1 MCATT
6 RFGDFMS
13 WTPSAG
19 ALARTTGRARRK
31 RFAAALSVLG
41 VLVTASVVAS
51 APVAANAASYPSWG
65 DVQQAKASQAA
76 KQAEINQ
83 LQGLINSLDAQVTAT
98 QAEAK
103 TKGDAYA
110 TAQDAYYAA
119 AVQEQALEKQA
130 DAAKALSKKSEAQ
143 AGQLAAQLA
152 RSGSSGSGGF
162 QLNLFLNGKDAA
174 KVLDGIGDGG
184 RVSARADG
192 VYKQALQDQKAA
204 QALTDQA
211 NVAKGIL
218 NNLKAIAQTAY
229 EVAQKAADAA
239 QAALDAQTAHKAEL
253 QAQLASLTTNLN
265 LTEAEY
271 EAGIKAEF
279 GADGTTEI
287 SSSGWALPTLGLI
300 TSGFG
305 MRVNPFN
312 GAYQLH
318 DGTDMA
324 HGCSQPIYAGHAG
337 TVDYAGWYG
346 ALGEFIR
353 IQNDGTYST
362 AYGHIAAGQILV
374 HDGEQIHV
382 GQLIARTGETGTA
395 TGCHLHY
402 MVIINGVPVNAVPFM
417 RNEGIVLGQA

>member
-1 MCATT
+1 M
-6 RFGDFMS
+6 G
-13 WTPSAG
+13 WTSTAG
-19 ALARTTGRARRK
+19 AGARVSGRARRK
-31 RFAAALSVLG
+31 RLAATLSVLG
-41 VLVTASVVAS
+41 ILITASVVAS
-51 APVAANAASYPSWG
+51 APAAANAASYPSWG
-65 DVQQAKASQAA
+65 DVQQAKANTAA
-76 KQAEINQ
+76 KQAEVNQ
-83 LQGLINSLDAQVTAT
+83 LQALINSLDAQVTAT
-98 QAEAK
+98 QADAK

-110 TAQDAYYAA
+110 TAQDAYYQT

-152 RSGSSGSGGF
+152 RSGSGSSGGF
-162 QLNLFLNGKDAA
+162 QLNLFLNGEGAA
-174 KVLDGIGDGG
+174 KVLDGIGSGG
-184 RVSARADG
+184 RVSARAEG
-192 VYKQALQDQKAA
+192 IYKKALQDQKAA

-218 NNLKAIAQTAY
+218 NNLKVIAQDAY

-239 QAALDAQTAHKAEL
+239 QVALDAQTAHKAEL
-253 QAQLASLTTNLN
+253 QAQLASLTTNLTM
-265 LTEAEY
+265 TEAAY
-271 EAGIKAEF
+271 NAGVQAQY
-279 GADGTTEI
+279 GASGATEI
-287 SSSGWALPTLGLI
+287 SASGWALPTFGAI

-305 MRVNPFN
+305 MRVNPYN
-312 GAYQLH
+312 HVYQLH

-324 HGCSQPIYAGHAG
+324 NGCSRPIYAGHAG

-362 AYGHIAAGQILV
+362 GYGHIAAGQILV
-374 HDGEQIHV
+374 HDGQQVHV

-402 MVIINGVPVNAVPFM
+402 MVIINGVPVNPIPFM
-417 RNEGIVLGQA
+417 RGQGIVLGQV

>member
-1 MCATT
+1 
-6 RFGDFMS
+6 MS

-19 ALARTTGRARRK
+19 AVARAAGRARRK
-31 RFAAALSVLG
+31 RLAAVLSVLG
-41 VLVTASVVAS
+41 VLVTGSVVAS
-51 APVAANAASYPSWG
+51 APAAANAASYPSWG
-65 DVQQAKASQAA
+65 DVQQAKANQAA
-76 KQAEINQ
+76 KEAEVTQ

-98 QAEAK
+98 QADAK
-103 TKGDAYA
+103 TKGDTYA
-110 TAQDAYYAA
+110 TAQEAYYQT

-130 DAAKALSKKSEAQ
+130 DAAQALSKKSEAQ

-152 RSGSSGSGGF
+152 RSASSGTGGF
-162 QLNLFLNGKDAA
+162 QLNLFLNGTDAA
-174 KVLDGIGDGG
+174 KVLDGIGAGG
-184 RVSARADG
+184 RVSARAEG
-192 VYKQALQDQKAA
+192 IYKQALQDQKAA

-218 NNLKAIAQTAY
+218 NNLKVIAQDAY
-229 EVAQKAADAA
+229 AVAQKAADAA

-265 LTEAEY
+265 MTEAAYNAGVQAEY
-271 EAGIKAEF
+271 
-279 GADGTTEI
+279 GASGATEI
-287 SSSGWALPTLGLI
+287 SASGWALPTFGLI

-305 MRVNPFN
+305 MRANPFN

-337 TVDYAGWYG
+337 TVNYAGWYG

-362 AYGHIAAGQILV
+362 GYGHIAAGQILV
-374 HDGEQIHV
+374 HDGQQIHV

-402 MVIINGVPVNAVPFM
+402 MVIIKGVPVNPVPFM
-417 RNEGIVLGQA
+417 NGQGIVLGQA

>member
-1 MCATT
+1 
-6 RFGDFMS
+6 MS
-13 WTPSAG
+13 RTPSAG
-19 ALARTTGRARRK
+19 ALARSAGRARTK
-31 RFAAALSVLG
+31 RFAATLSVLG

-51 APVAANAASYPSWG
+51 APAAANAASYPSWG
-65 DVQQAKASQAA
+65 DVQQAKANQAA
-76 KQAEINQ
+76 KQAEVNQ
-83 LQGLINSLDAQVTAT
+83 LQALINSLDAQVTAT
-98 QAEAK
+98 QAVAK
-103 TKGDAYA
+103 TKGDTYA

-130 DAAKALSKKSEAQ
+130 DAAKALSKKSQAQ
-143 AGQLAAQLA
+143 AGALAAQLA
-152 RSGSSGSGGF
+152 RSGSGGSGGF
-162 QLNLFLNGKDAA
+162 QLNLFLNGSDAT
-174 KVLDGIGDGG
+174 KVLDGIGAGG
-184 RVSARADG
+184 RVSARAEG
-192 VYKQALQDQKAA
+192 IYRQALQDQKAA

-218 NNLKAIAQTAY
+218 NNLKVVAQAAY

-239 QAALDAQTAHKAEL
+239 QTALDAQTAHKAEL
-253 QAQLASLTTNLN
+253 QAQLASLTTNLSM
-265 LTEAEY
+265 TEQQY
-271 EAGIKAEF
+271 EAGVQAEY
-279 GADGTTEI
+279 GANGATEI
-287 SSSGWALPTLGLI
+287 SSSGWALPTFGHI

-305 MRVNPFN
+305 MRANPFN

-324 HGCSQPIYAGHAG
+324 HGCSQAIYAGHAG

-362 AYGHIAAGQILV
+362 GYGHIAAGQILV
-374 HDGEQIHV
+374 HSGEQIHV

-402 MVIINGVPVNAVPFM
+402 MVIINGTPVNPVPFM
-417 RNEGIVLGQA
+417 RDEGIVLGQV